1 MKSSEYWQKRF
12 ALLEKESNAYGI
24 SAYKKI
30 EPAFEQAAREIQ
42 KEIEAWYGRLAKN
55 NSVSM
60 QEARKLLSANELK
73 EFHWDVNEYI
83 KYGRQNAINQQW
95 MKELENASAKFHI
108 SRLEALKI
116 RTQQAA
122 EKAFGNE
129 LDYVDKMARK
139 VYSETYYHSIFE
151 MQKGFHIGF
160 EIGQIDERKLNKLIA
175 KPWAADGRNF
185 SDRIWQQKTQLVDEL
200 HTQLTR
206 NCLLGKAPDDAINA
220 ISKKFNVTKSQAGRL
235 VMTEEAYFHALAQK
249 DAYKELDVEEYKIL
263 ATLDNKTSEICREMD
278 GKRFPMSEYEP
289 GRTAP
294 PFHCWCRSTTVPYDE
309 DFEGI
314 GERAARD
321 ADGRG
326 CYVPSDMTYKEW
338 EREYVKDNRLKDIA
352 NSGTINNKTDIPL
365 NVVNNIKP
373 FDLPELS
380 NAENKTLQ
388 QAMKNV
394 LNRVNGK
401 AANTE
406 CAYYYD
412 AHMNFLKWE
421 MGKSGG
427 GSVNVYHPPFNYIA
441 IHNHPSGGTFSIDDI
456 RRFAIDKRMEH
467 LVIIGNNGNQYVI
480 SKLQNFDAA
489 NIMND
494 YLSYMKSLLNKNIP
508 TDIALKEC
516 SNYLSQNGG
525 KYGFRY
531 KEITK

>member
-1 MKSSEYWQKRF
+1 MKSSEYWKKRF
-12 ALLEKESNAYGI
+12 ELLEKASNAYGI

-30 EPAFEQAAREIQ
+30 EPVFEQAAREIQ

-83 KYGRQNAINQQW
+83 KYGRENVINQQW

-116 RTQQAA
+116 RTQQVA

-129 LDYVDKMARK
+129 LDYVDKMARR
-139 VYSETYYHSIFE
+139 VYSENYYHSIFE

-175 KPWAADGRNF
+175 KPWTADGRNF
-185 SDRIWQQKTQLVDEL
+185 SDRIWQQKAQLVDEL

-321 ADGRG
+321 TDGKG
-326 CYVPSDMTYKEW
+326 YYVPSDMTYKEW
-338 EREYVKDNRLKDIA
+338 EREYVINRADQ
-352 NSGTINNKTDIPL
+352 NSNKTVANRSD
-365 NVVNNIKP
+365 NVIIKP
-373 FDLPELS
+373 TDDKEVKDVHYIGKIDKEIYKCVTDDIVTDEIIITYKQIEHIKTRHPNDYERFSDYFKEIVSKPDYIIEANKPNSALVLKKIDI
-380 NAENKTLQ
+380 ENEQFKTVVRI
-388 QAMKNV
+388 ATSDDNPSIKNSIITFMK
-394 LNRVNGK
+394 
-401 AANTE
+401 
-406 CAYYYD
+406 
-412 AHMNFLKWE
+412 
-421 MGKSGG
+421 
-427 GSVNVYHPPFNYIA
+427 
-441 IHNHPSGGTFSIDDI
+441 IDDKEWNRI
-456 RRFAIDKRMEH
+456 LRNKKI
-467 LVIIGNNGNQYVI
+467 LY
-480 SKLQNFDAA
+480 
-489 NIMND
+489 
-494 YLSYMKSLLNKNIP
+494 KS
-508 TDIALKEC
+508 E
-516 SNYLSQNGG
+516 
-525 KYGFRY
+525 
-531 KEITK
+531 